1 MTIAQAQPHWIL
13 PVGLPTL
20 AVAGVFLVTLTAWL
34 GLRAVSRRFSGNTP
48 ARAAMFLL
56 RVVAAFACLLA
67 AMQLSMRF
75 VLLTTNWRLSVIAL
89 GGGLAV
95 ESLLSLYSLERR
107 TVGRGAGLAMT
118 GLRILAVLA
127 VVAMLVQ
134 PVVSWEL
141 VEHLDRNVA
150 VLIDTSASMNVR
162 DAQRGGPEKLRLA
175 ELLSPSAP
183 RRGVRFEQ
191 VGRAT
196 AALRA
201 RLVAAADDLAGLAE
215 FDAGARR
222 RQLDA
227 RGKGLFDELAA
238 ARKEANALDAT
249 FAAALDGTVKLDD
262 QTARGLA
269 DARAQLASGAGDRL
283 DKALAITAPAAG
295 RQLARQYEPL
305 LEALR
310 GATGALSKLSGEIEP
325 LGRRYDESFYDSL
338 SRGRRQAIDAATDR
352 TRLALAREVLL
363 AARAAGAGA
372 GGAESLLD
380 KLQAGY
386 KVRLYEFAQRC
397 APTDASSV
405 LAAAKA
411 AVLTVGPASMDT
423 AQTAADAPDAW
434 GSPAGEQV
442 TDLAGA
448 IAQVSSEMSGR
459 QLAGIVVLTDGR
471 HNGPAAAEPLAAQLG
486 LARVPICSVL
496 MAPSRPPRDA
506 AVLAIDAPQTV
517 VKGDKLLVQAEL
529 KLDGL
534 AGRTVE
540 VALMDGERKAASQA
554 VRVPDDAESC
564 RPRVLLADEPAG
576 EALRSYTVRIAPQ
589 DGEAFADNNNRPL
602 TVNITRRQTRLLII
616 DDRPRW
622 EFRYLRNMFD
632 GRDRGV
638 ALQHVLLHPDSVGD
652 GPPRPAVYASAAR
665 PAGQAEATALPA
677 SADEWMKFD
686 VIVLGDV
693 PPGAMKPWQLDTL
706 RRFVTDRGGTLVVIA
721 GSNFMPHAYART
733 PLEEI
738 LPVRFAASDKPV
750 DGSSPAGLRIATTA
764 EGREHPVMFQKVQ
777 PQDNDAV
784 WASLP
789 PIYWRHPSLAAK
801 EGATVLAYAEPLT
814 RPDFLRTPTTRESD
828 NEPLLRQR
836 DAQRRAL
843 QRENPLIVLHN
854 VAAGRVMALCFD
866 STWRMRYRAGDTYH
880 HRFWGQV
887 MRWATT
893 DKLAGGTDHVQIGA
907 DRTRYEPNQAVRV
920 RARVVRADLSPVLSQ
935 DATVK
940 LYRGEKL
947 VMRRRMEY
955 QPSSAGMYE
964 ATLGVL
970 ASGKYRVEL
979 EAPQAE
985 PILAMDNVSAV
996 WAEFAVDPVG
1006 SAEELELSGDTA
1018 LLGRLASL
1026 SGGVVLQPDEADQL
1040 IDALGPRTLTRRQRR
1055 ELRVWDSWPLLTL
1068 ILAAVSAEWIIRKR
1082 KGLA

>member
-1 MTIAQAQPHWIL
+1 MTIAQAQPHWVL

-20 AVAGVFLVTLTAWL
+20 AVAGVFLGALTAWL
-34 GLRAVSRRFSGNTP
+34 GLRAVSRRFGGNTRT
-48 ARAAMFLL
+48 RAAMFLL
-56 RVVAAFACLLA
+56 RVAAAFACLLA

-75 VLLTTNWRLSVIAL
+75 VLLTSNWRLWIIAF
-89 GGGLAV
+89 GGGLAI
-95 ESLLSLYSLERR
+95 ESLLSLYSIERR
-107 TVGRGAGLAMT
+107 AVGRRKGLAIT
-118 GLRILAVLA
+118 GLRVLAVLA
-127 VVAMLVQ
+127 VVTMLAQ

-150 VLIDTSASMNVR
+150 VLIDTSASMNIY

-175 ELLSPSAP
+175 EMLSPSAP
-183 RRGVRFEQ
+183 RRQLRFEQ
-191 VGRAT
+191 VARAT
-196 AALRA
+196 GTLRA
-201 RLVAAADDLAGLAE
+201 RLVAEADDLAGLAE

-222 RQLDA
+222 RQLDT
-227 RGKGLFDELAA
+227 RRKDLFDELTA
-238 ARKEANALDAT
+238 ARKDASALDAT
-249 FAAALDGTVKLDD
+249 FAAAPGPSVKLDD
-262 QTARGLA
+262 QTAKAIA
-269 DARAQLASGAGDRL
+269 DARAQLSAGVIRRL

-325 LGRRYDESFYDSL
+325 LGRWYDQSFYDSL
-338 SRGRRQAIDAATDR
+338 SPDEREAIDAVTDR
-352 TRLALAREVLL
+352 TRLELAREVLL
-363 AARAAGAGA
+363 AARPAGAGA

-386 KVRLYEFAQRC
+386 NVHLYEFAQRC
-397 APTDASSV
+397 APTDESSVQAVAEAPEASSLPV
-405 LAAAKA
+405 
-411 AVLTVGPASMDT
+411 
-423 AQTAADAPDAW
+423 
-434 GSPAGEQV
+434 GEQV

-471 HNGPAAAEPLAAQLG
+471 HNGPAAAEPSAAQLG

-517 VKGDKLLVQAEL
+517 VEGDKLLVQVEL

-540 VALMDGERKAASQA
+540 VALMDGWRKAASRA
-554 VRVPDDAESC
+554 VRVPDNAESY

-576 EALRSYTVRIAPQ
+576 EALRSYMVRIAPQ

-632 GRDRGV
+632 GRDRNV
-638 ALQHVLLHPDSVGD
+638 MLQYVLLHPDSIAD
-652 GPPRPAVYASAAR
+652 SPPRPAVYASAAR

-706 RRFVTDRGGTLVVIA
+706 RRFVTDRGAALVVIA
-721 GSNFMPHAYART
+721 GANFMPHAYART

-750 DGSSPAGLRIATTA
+750 NGSLPAGLRIAATA

-789 PIYWRHPSLAAK
+789 PIYWRHPSLVAK
-801 EGATVLAYAEPLT
+801 EGATVLAYAEPLI
-814 RPDFLRTPTTRESD
+814 RPSFLRGPTTEESD
-828 NEPLLRQR
+828 NEPLQRQR
-836 DAQRRAL
+836 DAQRLAF
-843 QRENPLIVLHN
+843 QRENPLIVVHN

-893 DKLAGGTDHVQIGA
+893 DKLAGGTDHVQLGA
-907 DRTRYEPNQAVRV
+907 DRTRYEPTQAVRV
-920 RARVVRADLSPVLSQ
+920 RARIVRADLSPVLSQ
-935 DATVK
+935 DVAVK
-940 LYRGEKL
+940 LYRGQEL

-964 ATLGVL
+964 AALGVL

-979 EAPQAE
+979 EAPEAG
-985 PILAMDNVSAV
+985 PILAMDKVSAV
-996 WAEFAVDPVG
+996 SAEFAVDPVG
-1006 SAEELELSGDTA
+1006 SAEELELSADTA
-1018 LLGRLASL
+1018 LLGRMASL

-1040 IDALGPRTLTRRQRR
+1040 IDALGPRSLTRRQRR
-1055 ELRVWDSWPLLTL
+1055 ELRVWDSWALLAL
-1068 ILAAVSAEWIIRKR
+1068 IIAAVSAEWIIRKR
-1082 KGLA
+1082 AGLT